1 MWLRSFLLDRP
12 EPSLALVLFSEH
24 SAASQREKEDRCARQ
39 VDGGA
44 KRNKDTKIREEKESF
59 IECRIW
65 NWVISQAG
73 LIRITEFFLQ
83 VGAKFLDRGVVCSVS
98 FSALL

>member
-1 MWLRSFLLDRP
+1 MDRP

-24 SAASQREKEDRCARQ
+24 AAASQRGKEDRCARQ
-39 VDGGA
+39 VDGEA
-44 KRNKDTKIREEKESF
+44 KRNKDAEIREEKESF
-59 IECRIW
+59 TECRIW
-65 NWVISQAG
+65 NWAISQAG
-73 LIRITEFFLQ
+73 LIRIKEFSFLQ